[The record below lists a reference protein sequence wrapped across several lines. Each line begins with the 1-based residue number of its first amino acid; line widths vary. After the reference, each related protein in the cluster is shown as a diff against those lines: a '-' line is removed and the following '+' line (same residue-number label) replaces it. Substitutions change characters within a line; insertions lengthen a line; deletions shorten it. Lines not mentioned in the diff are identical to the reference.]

1 MQASDIAA
9 QLPTVT
15 LSDPVTKA
23 VTVMATAQMPGL
35 IVVDE
40 ALKPRVVLPG
50 TQVLRLRLLRSYQRD
65 QALARTIDEAHADLF
80 WEELGARSV
89 SDCLPAHL
97 GKPWWWQRTPHFSIG
112 RQSDGWMHCPLVA
125 VGTPAAVSSVL
136 SPSMVSSPAWRLPT
150 RSD

>member
-50 TQVLRLRLLRSYQRD
+50 TQVLQ
-65 QALARTIDEAHADLF
+65 
-80 WEELGARSV
+80 
-89 SDCLPAHL
+89 
-97 GKPWWWQRTPHFSIG
+97 
-112 RQSDGWMHCPLVA
+112 
-125 VGTPAAVSSVL
+125 
-136 SPSMVSSPAWRLPT
+136 
-150 RSD
+150 